1 MKPISLPLS
10 ITSTYLIRCE
20 GGFLQVD
27 TGYDWDYPRYRRGL
41 AKAGIELEEIRYV
54 FLTHHHDDHAGFL
67 ARLMREANFTLICHQ
82 LCADFLPTGQNDAD
96 HGGGY
101 LSKRI
106 KFLAGLTMRLDPGDE
121 LAFPPCK
128 PRPHD
133 VILQGDD
140 SDALHEAGVAGTV
153 LFTPGH
159 SVDHMALVL
168 DDGTAFPGDAAAN
181 TLNWAG
187 AHYATVF
194 MTDMDEAYRSWH
206 KLIEAGARRLYPAHG
221 RPFDAAKLGRHM
233 GKLTTDQL
241 VGQGSPLAPPA

>member
-1 MKPISLPLS
+1 MNPIRLPLS
-10 ITSTYLIRCE
+10 ITSTYLTPCE
-20 GGFLQVD
+20 GGYLQID

-41 AKAGIELEEIRYV
+41 AKAGIGLADIRYV

-67 ARLMREANFTLICHQ
+67 ARLMREANFTLITSQ
-82 LCADFLPTGQNDAD
+82 TCAEFLPTGQNDAS

-101 LSKRI
+101 LSTWI
-106 KFLAGLTMRLDPGDE
+106 KVVAGLTMRLDPGDD

-133 VILQGDD
+133 VILAGDD
-140 SDALHEAGVAGTV
+140 RCALHGAGVDGVALV
-153 LFTPGH
+153 TPGH

-168 DDGTAFPGDAAAN
+168 DDGTTFCGDAAAN

-194 MTDMDEAYRSWH
+194 MTDMDEAYRSWRV
-206 KLIEAGARRLYPAHG
+206 LIDAGARRVYPAHG
-221 RPFDAAKLGRHM
+221 GPFAAAKLNRHM

-241 VGQGSPLAPPA
+241 VP